1 LLKFEGDSEPAK
13 GKVEQVREYMR
24 KGDILTTAKYP
35 NLQVEFNNLVIKG
48 PTFVEFGEPVVV
60 IAQNSSEH
68 AIVAAST
75 KKKNLMDELKKYD
88 CA

>member
-1 LLKFEGDSEPAK
+1 
-13 GKVEQVREYMR
+13 MR

-35 NLQVEFNNLVIKG
+35 NRPVEFNNLVIRG
-48 PTFVEFGEPVVV
+48 PIFVEFGEPVVV
-60 IAQNSSEH
+60 LEQRSAEV
-68 AIVAAST
+68 ALAAAST